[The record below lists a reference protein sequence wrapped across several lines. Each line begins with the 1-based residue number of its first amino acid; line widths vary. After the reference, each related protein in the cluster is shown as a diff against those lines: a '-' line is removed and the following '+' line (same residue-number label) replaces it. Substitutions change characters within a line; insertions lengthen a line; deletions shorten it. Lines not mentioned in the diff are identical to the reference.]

1 MVRLDMTKTTITHEG
16 SQHTFKC
23 SLTTWKLY
31 EDLIRLYC
39 SGRVVQELVQGEWKD
54 VDQIVESQLHLY
66 RVKPKKA
73 FLEGGYYATRK

>member
-1 MVRLDMTKTTITHEG
+1 MTETMIHHKGTHHE
-16 SQHTFKC
+16 FKC
-23 SLTTWKLY
+23 SLTTWSLY

-39 SGRVVQELVQGEWKD
+39 SGRIVQELNKGHWKD
-54 VDQIVESQLHLY
+54 VDVVIESQLHLY